1 MFADPRSYGNHS
13 EAQPF
18 SHVLLQGLA
27 VVLGGA
33 TTEVSPLLAQE
44 KTGASFASEPGGD
57 EIPEVHLAVELDDH
71 AFRDADDGP
80 HLVGITSAPSG
91 GITRNVL
98 DLSFRFHADGNIPD
112 DVVVRTKASFIDPMP
127 RISDQ
132 NESLWELLAQRVK
145 NSWFLTAGGS
155 LFLCRTLAIREFH
168 VRAPPA
174 GYRHVRSC
182 RAAEL
187 QPGSGVEAINRVLH
201 NL

>member
-1 MFADPRSYGNHS
+1 MNNN
-13 EAQPF
+13 
-18 SHVLLQGLA
+18 VLLCF
-27 VVLGGA
+27 
-33 TTEVSPLLAQE
+33 VSPQPTTISTACSPTPDPMAITVKPNLSHTSFSRASQWCWAAQR
-44 KTGASFASEPGGD
+44 
-57 EIPEVHLAVELDDH
+57 L
-71 AFRDADDGP
+71 R
-80 HLVGITSAPSG
+80 SAPSSPRKRQVPPLP
-91 GITRNVL
+91 RNLVEMRSQRSTWL
-98 DLSFRFHADGNIPD
+98 YGNIPD
-112 DVVVRTKASFIDPMP
+112 DVVVRKKASFIDPMP